1 MDTNQN
7 GIPVFS
13 SDEARTHWRDI
24 LDIGMRGGDVV
35 VERYGKPVVAVIPYE
50 DYEAL
55 IDALDD
61 LRDGRLAAVRLAEW
75 ERDPSVAR
83 PYEDIRAE
91 MVAEG
96 RLDD

>member
-1 MDTNQN
+1 MEATQN
-7 GIPVFS
+7 GVKVFS
-13 SDEARTHWRDI
+13 SDEARTRWRDI

-61 LRDGRLAAVRLAEW
+61 LRDGRLAAVRMQEW

-83 PYEDIRAE
+83 PYEDIRVE
-91 MVAEG
+91 MIA
-96 RLDD
+96 R